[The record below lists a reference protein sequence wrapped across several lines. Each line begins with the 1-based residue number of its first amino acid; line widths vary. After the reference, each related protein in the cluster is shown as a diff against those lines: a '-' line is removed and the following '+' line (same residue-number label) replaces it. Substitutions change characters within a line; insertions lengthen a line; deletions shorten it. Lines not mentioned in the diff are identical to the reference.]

1 HLSPSFLSF
10 LHSIVARL
18 SAMADKSA
26 FVPVDV
32 SGAGKNNDDV
42 DMDDE
47 LFGKKAAPAAKA
59 APAPAAPAPAPAAP
73 APAPASA
80 AAPPTTSP
88 AKKAPIVYKK
98 SATYVKTKAGGK

>member
-1 HLSPSFLSF
+1 HSSSSLFFSI
-10 LHSIVARL
+10 HSIVVRL

-47 LFGKKAAPAAKA
+47 LFGKAAKPAAPA
-59 APAPAAPAPAPAAP
+59 AAPAPAPAAAPPAP
-73 APAPASA
+73 APAPASV
-80 AAPPTTSP
+80 AAPPTSP
-88 AKKAPIVYKK
+88 AKKPIVYQK
-98 SATYVKTKAGGK
+98 SKTYVKTKAGQK